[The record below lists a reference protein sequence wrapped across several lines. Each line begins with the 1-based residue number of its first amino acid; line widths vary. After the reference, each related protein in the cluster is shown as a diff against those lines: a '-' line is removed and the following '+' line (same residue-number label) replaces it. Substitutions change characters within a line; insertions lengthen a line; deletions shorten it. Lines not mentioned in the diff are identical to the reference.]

1 MSSCTISTTTMIT
14 RKSLTLLSLLSS
26 PPTYICAPCRRLHKH
41 IAPGRVPDPTPFV
54 PDTTTFL
61 TLIGRELS
69 KHSSKFSSWNELFTL
84 SSPQLKEMGIEPAR
98 SRRYLL
104 RWREKFR
111 KGEFGIGGDLKY
123 VQEGV
128 GELRVVELPKLP
140 STINKTSHD
149 DATATH
155 LPNTQKLII
164 NVPPGSTELPLQPGE
179 STAELKKPAGLKLLR
194 GHAIVGSYI
203 QPVAG
208 TNGSVAQLK
217 VVEGMWEHRRGH
229 KVDGGERRKAEV
241 RFKRGVEERKK
252 ARS

>member
-1 MSSCTISTTTMIT
+1 M
-14 RKSLTLLSLLSS
+14 LSHLSS
-26 PPTYICAPCRRLHKH
+26 PATYICAPCRRLHKH
-41 IAPGRVPDPTPFV
+41 VFAGRVPEPTPFV
-54 PDTTTFL
+54 PDTNTFL

-69 KHSSKFSSWNELFTL
+69 KHSSKFSTWDELFTL
-84 SSPQLKEMGIEPAR
+84 SSPQLKEIGIEPAR

-123 VQEGV
+123 VQDGV
-128 GELRVVELPKLP
+128 GELRVVEIPKFP
-140 STINKTSHD
+140 SATPVVDEATTS
-149 DATATH
+149 H

-164 NVPPGSTELPLQPGE
+164 NVPPGSTELPLRPGQ
-179 STAELKKPAGLKLLR
+179 STRDLKKPSGVKLLR

-203 QPVAG
+203 QPVVG
-208 TNGSVAQLK
+208 TNGSVARLK

-229 KVDGGERRKAEV
+229 KVDGGERRQAEV